1 MTPPTPARSPR
12 TASAAAGQPPPD
24 PALLREHLAAL
35 LQTGTFRAVAAA
47 AQLGEMT
54 VWEIA
59 HATRPAIRPHTA
71 AALLAV
77 QPADVH
83 PPRTDAGGGMWRLRS
98 LMAMGHSAARIT
110 AALGVP
116 GHVIAPLIRGDRA
129 TIAVALH
136 QDITRLF
143 DAWWDKQPPRR
154 SPQEKAAA
162 CRALRRAAGRGW
174 PCPAALDED
183 DLDQPGY
190 QPSAGWRPA
199 TGTKVA
205 ADDPLGTTAARSR
218 TCPSSTLTA
227 ASRHPRPDAASRA
240 APA

>member
-12 TASAAAGQPPPD
+12 TASAAGGQPPAD
-24 PALLREHLAAL
+24 PAVLRRHLAAL

-59 HATRPAIRPHTA
+59 RATRPAIRRHTA
-71 AALLAV
+71 NSLLAV
-77 QPADVH
+77 RPADVH
-83 PPRTDAGGGMWRLRS
+83 PPRTDAGGAMWRLRS
-98 LMAMGHSAARIT
+98 LMAMGHSAGRIT

-154 SPQEKAAA
+154 TPQEKASAS
-162 CRALRRAAGRGW
+162 RALRRAAAHGW

-190 QPSAGWRPA
+190 QPSAAWRPG
-199 TGTKVA
+199 TGTGVA
-205 ADDPLGTTAARSR
+205 GDNPLAKTAGPTRPRPGTAAG
-218 TCPSSTLTA
+218 T
-227 ASRHPRPDAASRA
+227 HPHLEPHVANRA